1 VDGRPEAARRG
12 FAAVLGTGR
21 EAATGYSRHACSQL
35 AAAISYRVLF
45 SLVPFVALVVSTLE
59 LVLPEHTRHSMMN
72 WLFGRE
78 HSSEVQSAVSKTI
91 VHPGATASLGG
102 LVALVGLL
110 WAATGMMAAIRTA
123 LGVIWGAK
131 RPRYARGKLR
141 DLALVGLG
149 ALLILAGFAVSVVVR
164 LVAEVGRH
172 LSDTIGL
179 GGDARVLGTM
189 TQLAGSLLLGFVA
202 FAVVY
207 RTATPVRVRFAEI
220 WPSALL
226 AAIAVEALSA
236 GFAFYLA
243 RISDLSA
250 VYGSMGAVFAFL
262 LLVYLVAA
270 ILLFGAELAAA
281 RSRP

>member
-1 VDGRPEAARRG
+1 
-12 FAAVLGTGR
+12 VLRIGR
-21 EAATGYSRHACSQL
+21 EAASGYGRHACSQL

-59 LVLPEHTRHSMMN
+59 LVLPEHARHTMMD
-72 WLFGRE
+72 WLFGRGHGSQVE
-78 HSSEVQSAVSKTI
+78 SAVSKTV

-102 LVALVGLL
+102 LVAVAGLL

-123 LGVIWGAK
+123 FRVIWGTS

-149 ALLILAGFAVSVVVR
+149 ALLILAGFAVSIVVR

-172 LSDTIGL
+172 LSDTVGL
-179 GGDARVLGTM
+179 GGDARVVGTLSQLG
-189 TQLAGSLLLGFVA
+189 GSLLLGFVA

-207 RTATPVRVRFAEI
+207 RAATPVRVHFAEI

-226 AAIAVEALSA
+226 AAIAVETLSA
-236 GFAFYLA
+236 GFAFYVG